1 MILVRIVKSIFVGMG
16 WVRVNCNVGPFKS
29 PIEFQVVFA
38 PTTYH
43 ALLGRPQIHKY
54 QAVPSTYHQC
64 IKGGIKGKEVRV
76 PAVSTPFERSEI
88 HFADAIHYSEFA
100 KDGELSLKEVPGSAT
115 TSLGGLNEGRCRE
128 VQRESRVENLMKRDE
143 AEPSE
148 RAQKK
153 VKTDGEE
160 QCIKVT
166 LPDGTTFYSLQ
177 QLQNEASGDGL

>member
-1 MILVRIVKSIFVGMG
+1 M
-16 WVRVNCNVGPFKS
+16 
-29 PIEFQVVFA
+29 
-38 PTTYH
+38 
-43 ALLGRPQIHKY
+43 
-54 QAVPSTYHQC
+54 
-64 IKGGIKGKEVRV
+64 
-76 PAVSTPFERSEI
+76 
-88 HFADAIHYSEFA
+88 
-100 KDGELSLKEVPGSAT
+100 KEVPGSAT

-166 LPDGTTFYSLQ
+166 LPDGTTFYSL
-177 QLQNEASGDGL
+177 